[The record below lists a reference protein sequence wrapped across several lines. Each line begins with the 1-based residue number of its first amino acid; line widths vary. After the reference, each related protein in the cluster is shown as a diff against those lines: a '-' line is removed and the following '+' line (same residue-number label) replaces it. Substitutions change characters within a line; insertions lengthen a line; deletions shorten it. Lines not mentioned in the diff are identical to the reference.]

1 MIMDKQKREFIKAK
15 FIGDSYILSSTT
27 NSLLMHDIRKPS
39 IILSES
45 LYDKAPADDLTEEN
59 EINDVDFRIDEE
71 TGLMKVVSCYDNGE
85 STI

>member
-1 MIMDKQKREFIKAK
+1 
-15 FIGDSYILSSTT
+15 
-27 NSLLMHDIRKPS
+27 MHDIRKPS

-45 LYDKAPADDLTEEN
+45 LYDQPPADDINEDN
-59 EINDVDFRIDEE
+59 EINDLDFRIDEE